1 MSYNNIPNC
10 LTIPSITGLTTNC
23 VNVQFPP
30 LSTIILI
37 IIFYWIIY
45 LIVAYA
51 IYYFLNKM
59 YPGQRVNYW
68 IILLVLLLSGLILS
82 LISRL

>member
-10 LTIPSITGLTTNC
+10 LTIPSITGSTTNC
-23 VNVQFPP
+23 VNVQFPS
-30 LSTIILI
+30 LSTIVLI